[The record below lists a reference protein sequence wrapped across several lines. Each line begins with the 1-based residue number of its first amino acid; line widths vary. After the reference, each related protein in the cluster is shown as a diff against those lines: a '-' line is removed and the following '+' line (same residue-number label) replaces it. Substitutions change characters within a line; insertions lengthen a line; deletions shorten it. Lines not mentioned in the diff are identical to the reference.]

1 MRLSQKHSLGV
12 ISLSLLLILGQ
23 SPIHAKETG
32 KPTSKPSPQ
41 SSSGK
46 GNSAQSQNS
55 NSAKP
60 ETGSQSTNSAKT
72 ESSNKTKSSSPN
84 TNTLSSSPSSPS
96 SPSAKKSTNTKLNPS
111 KSASVLANSRADK
124 ARNLTTA
131 LSVDCKPGKDGKAPT
146 GKDACSDFIVVFE
159 PGTSRLN
166 SNKLIKDSGAQVLRT
181 FSNVFNGALVN
192 GPLAKMQAL
201 ANNPNVLV
209 VEDDMEVSTTAVQTP
224 APWGLDRI
232 DQRPLPLLN
241 SFDDGDLQGANTY
254 SYVVDTGIDAT
265 NTDFVGRVAAG
276 YTAVLDG
283 RGSGD
288 CNGHGTHVAG
298 SIGGKTYGVAKKTNL
313 IPVRVLDCSGSGSY
327 SSVIAGLD
335 WIAAN
340 YRAGDAAVVNMSL
353 GGPASSTLDGA
364 VRNLIS
370 KGVNVVVAAGNSN
383 ADACNYSPAR
393 VLDAITVGATTSND
407 ARANYSNFGTCL
419 DVFAPGSAITST
431 WLGTNGTNTINGTS
445 MASPHVAGVVA
456 RFLAQNP
463 GLTPAQVANSI
474 KTSSTKNLITGAGNG
489 SLNQLLFLNVLPDT
503 TTVAPIDS
511 SPTFKKVNPR
521 GKKA

>member
-1 MRLSQKHSLGV
+1 M
-12 ISLSLLLILGQ
+12 
-23 SPIHAKETG
+23 
-32 KPTSKPSPQ
+32 
-41 SSSGK
+41 
-46 GNSAQSQNS
+46 
-55 NSAKP
+55 
-60 ETGSQSTNSAKT
+60 
-72 ESSNKTKSSSPN
+72 
-84 TNTLSSSPSSPS
+84 
-96 SPSAKKSTNTKLNPS
+96 
-111 KSASVLANSRADK
+111 
-124 ARNLTTA
+124 
-131 LSVDCKPGKDGKAPT
+131 
-146 GKDACSDFIVVFE
+146 
-159 PGTSRLN
+159 SRLN
-166 SNKLIKDSGAQVLRT
+166 SNKLVKDSGAQVLRT

-209 VEDDMEVSTTAVQTP
+209 VEDDLEVSTTATQSP

-232 DQRPLPLLN
+232 DQRPLPLSN

-265 NTDFVGRVAAG
+265 NTDFEGRVAAG

-283 RGSGD
+283 RGSAD

-313 IPVRVLDCSGSGSY
+313 IPVRVLDCAGSGSY

-370 KGVNVVVAAGNSN
+370 KGVTVVVAAGNSN

-393 VLDAITVGATTSND
+393 VLDVITVGATTSSD
-407 ARANYSNFGTCL
+407 ARASYSNFGTCL
-419 DVFAPGSAITST
+419 DVFAPGSVITST
-431 WLGTNGTNTINGTS
+431 WLGSTGTNTINGTS

-474 KTSSTKNLITGAGNG
+474 KTSSTKNLVTGAGSG

-521 GKKA
+521 GKKN